1 MKLRAYDDCKPSGVE
16 WLGNVPKHWDTKPM
30 RRLGDAIIGLT
41 YSPEN
46 VVQENEGVLVL
57 RSSNLQ
63 GGRITR
69 DDNVFVNA
77 AVPDELRTRT
87 GDILICSRNGSRDLV
102 GKCARVFPSDAG
114 LTFGAFTT
122 VFRSDHSDFLFYV
135 LNSSLFSFQAGLYQ
149 TSTIY
154 QLTTGTLDAMIVPIP
169 PKTEQRA
176 IVDFLDRETA
186 RLDALVG
193 KKRELIEKLKEKRT
207 ALISRIVTRGLNP
220 AAKLK
225 PSGIEW
231 LGDIPTHWE
240 SSRVG
245 YGVTKI
251 GSGKTPRGGSET
263 YQSEGVM
270 LIRSQNVYDDGLRL
284 DGVVY
289 IDDETDE
296 EMSGTRVQTGDVL
309 LNITGASLGR
319 CAIVPASVGRANVNQ
334 HVCIIRPEI
343 AKTDSRFL
351 RQALISQTT
360 KAQIFADEAGSSREG
375 LNFQQVRDLRLA
387 IPPRREQEIV
397 ANYLDRETAKIDK
410 MIEKVEAAIEK
421 LREYR
426 TALIT
431 AAVTGKIDVMKN

>member
-1 MKLRAYDDCKPSGVE
+1 MKLHAYDDCRPSGVE
-16 WLGNVPKHWDTKPM
+16 WLGDVPKHWDIKPM

-77 AVPDELRTRT
+77 AVPDELRTKT

-154 QLTTGTLDAMIVPIP
+154 QLTTGTLNAMMVPIP
-169 PKTEQRA
+169 PKTEQRPIA
-176 IVDFLDRETA
+176 DFLDRETA
-186 RLDALVG
+186 RLDTLVG

-207 ALISRIVTRGLNP
+207 ALISRTVTRGLPAEAAAKAGLNP
-220 AAKLK
+220 HPKLK

-231 LGDIPTHWE
+231 LGDIPEHWE
-240 SSRVG
+240 VKRLDFLASVKGRLGWKALTADEYVPEGFVFLS
-245 YGVTKI
+245 
-251 GSGKTPRGGSET
+251 TPNIKGE
-263 YQSEGVM
+263 ED
-270 LIRSQNVYDDGLRL
+270 IDFQNVNYISPTAIMNRL
-284 DGVVY
+284 
-289 IDDETDE
+289 
-296 EMSGTRVQTGDVL
+296 
-309 LNITGASLGR
+309 
-319 CAIVPASVGRANVNQ
+319 
-334 HVCIIRPEI
+334 
-343 AKTDSRFL
+343 K
-351 RQALISQTT
+351 
-360 KAQIFADEAGSSREG
+360 
-375 LNFQQVRDLRLA
+375 
-387 IPPRREQEIV
+387 
-397 ANYLDRETAKIDK
+397 
-410 MIEKVEAAIEK
+410 
-421 LREYR
+421 
-426 TALIT
+426 
-431 AAVTGKIDVMKN
+431 